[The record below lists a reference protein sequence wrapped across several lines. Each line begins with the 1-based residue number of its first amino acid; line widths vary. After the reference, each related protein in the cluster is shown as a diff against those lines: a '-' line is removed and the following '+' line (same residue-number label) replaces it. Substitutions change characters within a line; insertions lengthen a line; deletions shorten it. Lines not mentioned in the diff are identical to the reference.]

1 MPFYGLIHPSY
12 VKQPEYSPSH
22 SEYPPY
28 KLPRV
33 KKSQPLSWLGSPRQ
47 IESLY
52 NYQPHHHH
60 LTVVKDLMSVRYV
73 GGEQTTLNEVYIAYL
88 NQVNVGE
95 IEKVVVGH

>member
-1 MPFYGLIHPSY
+1 MHPSY

-47 IESLY
+47 TESLY

-73 GGEQTTLNEVYIAYL
+73 GGEQTTLNRYL
-88 NQVNVGE
+88 PAERKPVLHANLLFTVTQL
-95 IEKVVVGH
+95 